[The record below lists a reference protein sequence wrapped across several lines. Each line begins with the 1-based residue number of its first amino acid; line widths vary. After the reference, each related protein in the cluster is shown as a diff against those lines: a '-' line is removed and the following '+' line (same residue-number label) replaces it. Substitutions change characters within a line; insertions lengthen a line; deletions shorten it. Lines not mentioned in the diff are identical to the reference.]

1 MIDQEATIVDHDII
15 DAQRR
20 IVEVFEFVDGWIER
34 YETLIDLGRRL
45 APMPASLRNDRN
57 RIRTCRGDAWL
68 AGIRRDGRL
77 YLSAASET
85 GVLAG
90 LLAIIVEVYSG
101 RAAED
106 VLHHPLVV
114 LETTGLSQRLSPRR
128 LSRDPGSAARTRVLG
143 RRSGAF
149 LAKSYASPRRPWR

>member
-1 MIDQEATIVDHDII
+1 MKPSSISAG
-15 DAQRR
+15 ASRR
-20 IVEVFEFVDGWIER
+20 CR
-34 YETLIDLGRRL
+34 RACETT
-45 APMPASLRNDRN
+45 A
-57 RIRTCRGDAWL
+57 TCRGDAWL

-114 LETTGLSQRLSPRR
+114 LETTGLSQRLSPHR
-128 LSRDPGSAARTRVLG
+128 LAACREILVRL
-143 RRSGAF
+143 RE
-149 LAKSYASPRRPWR
+149 LAS

>member
-1 MIDQEATIVDHDII
+1 LESAVIDQEATIVDHDII

-114 LETTGLSQRLSPRR
+114 LETTGLSQRLSPHRPAACREILVR
-128 LSRDPGSAARTRVLG
+128 LRE
-143 RRSGAF
+143 
-149 LAKSYASPRRPWR
+149 LAS

>member
-1 MIDQEATIVDHDII
+1 MESAAIDQEATIVDHDII

-45 APMPASLRNDRN
+45 APTPASLRNDRN

-114 LETTGLSQRLSPRR
+114 LETTGLSQRLSPHR
-128 LSRDPGSAARTRVLG
+128 LAACREIVARL
-143 RRSGAF
+143 RE
-149 LAKSYASPRRPWR
+149 LAS